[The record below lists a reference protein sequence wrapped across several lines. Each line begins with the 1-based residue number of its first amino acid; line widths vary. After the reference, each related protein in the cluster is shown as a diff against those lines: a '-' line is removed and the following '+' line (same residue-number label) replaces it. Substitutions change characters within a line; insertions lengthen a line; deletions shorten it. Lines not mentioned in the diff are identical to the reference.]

1 MASTSGLPLPG
12 LGGDE
17 GDLSS
22 DEDNMGWN
30 AEPMAFDEDA
40 VHRNAAGAQPD
51 GAEGAFSPP
60 LHRLSVMDGW
70 LIICVRLCGVCA
82 LVFNIEEG
90 QIIQSYE
97 DLCRKHIENYLSS
110 ANAFAI
116 ETSLTKR

>member
-1 MASTSGLPLPG
+1 MFDPRCELQPSHVQAAMASTSGLPLPG

-51 GAEGAFSPP
+51 GAEGAFFIP

-70 LIICVRLCGVCA
+70 LIICARYVVWCLRFSV
-82 LVFNIEEG
+82 
-90 QIIQSYE
+90 QY
-97 DLCRKHIENYLSS
+97 
-110 ANAFAI
+110 
-116 ETSLTKR
+116 